1 MPFEQKYTSETRDAS
16 LARVLERR
24 AAEPGNRSIIRETAE
39 EFQVGEQSLRGW
51 IRAWEK
57 ANAPEEAAADE
68 AAPASPPTP
77 QAATPLAAVPQS
89 AAAQSAAPQGAA
101 PQSAAL
107 PDAPARR
114 SPGRPSAAAASE
126 ARVAELEAEVAKL
139 RRDREAL
146 KSALGVLLSD

>member
-57 ANAPEEAAADE
+57 VNAPEEEAATE
-68 AAPASPPTP
+68 SAPASPPTP
-77 QAATPLAAVPQS
+77 QAATPLAAVPQT
-89 AAAQSAAPQGAA
+89 AAQAASSQTSAAPTAAA
-101 PQSAAL
+101 PE
-107 PDAPARR
+107 APARR

>member
-57 ANAPEEAAADE
+57 VNAPEEEAASE
-68 AAPASPPTP
+68 PAPASPPTP
-77 QAATPLAAVPQS
+77 QAATPLAAVPQT
-89 AAAQSAAPQGAA
+89 AAQAASSQTSAAPTAAA
-101 PQSAAL
+101 PE
-107 PDAPARR
+107 APARR
-114 SPGRPSAAAASE
+114 SPGRPSAAVASE